1 MTRVVFLYHDVNED
15 LFALFPDNI
24 AQIKGGSKFYLSDSS
39 IGQHGDCSMRYIKE
53 CRMAQP
59 NEFADLKYELEHVVG
74 YQLDVLDINPL
85 M

>member
-1 MTRVVFLYHDVNED
+1 MIRVIFLYHEDNED

-24 AQIKGGSKFYLSDSS
+24 EQVKGGSTFYMAYSN
-39 IGQHGDCSMRYIKE
+39 IGQHSDCSVRYIKE

-59 NEFADLKYELEHVVG
+59 NEYADLQYELEHVVG
-74 YQLDVLDINPL
+74 YELDILDINPL